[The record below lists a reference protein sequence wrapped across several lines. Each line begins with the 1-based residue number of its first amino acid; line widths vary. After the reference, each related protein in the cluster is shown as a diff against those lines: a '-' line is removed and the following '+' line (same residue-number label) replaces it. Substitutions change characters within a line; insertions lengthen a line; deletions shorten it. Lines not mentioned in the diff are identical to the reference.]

1 MPQANMVVHVDFPN
15 WDNLTDPV
23 KSLINFFMKDAS
35 LMFRGEYDG
44 SSLDYM
50 TGNVRSRDKLI
61 VEYGD
66 HGSFDLREG
75 MELNIA
81 YNSTQPYPVEAIDG
95 LSDVH
100 STLISQSSLLKYV
113 KCIESKDSEDQE
125 IFTSTAFAAGIE
137 PIDSIVADLT
147 PKIGETVNTDPSF
160 TPDGLSSGIVKAN
173 ISTTNLTFYS
183 DYQLRTSSFYID
195 DGNGSIDLDA
205 FYKIG
210 IVPLNKKY
218 PCDYT
223 SSAVNESQT
232 VEGLKTALKA
242 NVFKV
247 CNGGEYISSGSF
259 SFYTSGLSFL
269 SCSMEDYNDYDGQ
282 HFSGK
287 LFLSAIIPML
297 SGEYI
302 VGLLYV
308 RLYNQDGT
316 PITEEDFEGA
326 TPKFYIRPS
335 EQGEPVEL
343 SSGDYEDLTITD
355 QNLDGGYIQSPE
367 INT

>member
-15 WDNLTDPV
+15 WDNFTDPV
-23 KSLINFFMKDAS
+23 KSLINFVMKDAS

-50 TGNVRSRDKLI
+50 SGNVRSRDKLI

-66 HGSFDLREG
+66 NGSFDLREG

-81 YNSTQPYPVEAIDG
+81 YNSTQPYPVEAVDS
-95 LSDVH
+95 LPDVH
-100 STLISQSSLLKYV
+100 STLVAQNSYLKFIKYEQDYNGGDPIIV
-113 KCIESKDSEDQE
+113 AKSYAS
-125 IFTSTAFAAGIE
+125 GIE
-137 PIDSIVADLT
+137 PIDTVAATLT

-316 PITEEDFEGA
+316 PITEEDFEEA

-355 QNLDGGYIQSPE
+355 QSLDGGYIQSTP
-367 INT
+367 IA